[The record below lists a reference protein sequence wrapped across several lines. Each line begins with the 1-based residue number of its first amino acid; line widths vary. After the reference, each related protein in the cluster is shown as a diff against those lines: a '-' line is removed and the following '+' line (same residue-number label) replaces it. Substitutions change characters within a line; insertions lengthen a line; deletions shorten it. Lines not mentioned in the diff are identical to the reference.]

1 MPGNKVLTLDSEN
14 THFWRANCAC
24 CSAVTSLIL
33 VQTGRFIEKPSTY
46 TGNTCTGIKKK
57 KRNETKILYE
67 LGHQTDH
74 TMSQVFNI
82 HVNVR
87 GNDRKLKLV

>member
-1 MPGNKVLTLDSEN
+1 MLQ
-14 THFWRANCAC
+14 
-24 CSAVTSLIL
+24 CSY
-33 VQTGRFIEKPSTY
+33 FIDIGADREIYRKTKHIHGKY
-46 TGNTCTGIKKK
+46 VYWNKKK
-57 KRNETKILYE
+57 KRNETKILYK

-82 HVNVR
+82 HVNGR